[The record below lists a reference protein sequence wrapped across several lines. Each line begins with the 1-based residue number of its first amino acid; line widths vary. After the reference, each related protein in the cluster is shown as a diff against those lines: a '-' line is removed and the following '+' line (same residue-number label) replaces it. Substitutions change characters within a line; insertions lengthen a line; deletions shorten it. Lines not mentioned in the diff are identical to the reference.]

1 MVSIIIRTYN
11 EERWISLCLKSVFNQ
26 DYKGFEVLIVDN
38 NSTDMTLAKAK
49 AFDVKILK
57 IEEYLPGKALNLG
70 ISASNG
76 EFICSLSG
84 HCIPVNNKW
93 LSNLIRNFDNKEI
106 AGVYGRQ
113 EPMASSSDFDKRDL
127 LNLFGLDKKIQIKD
141 SFFHNANSMIR
152 RDIWEKIPFD
162 EEVTN
167 IEDRVWA
174 KKVLKKGYKIIY
186 EPEASV
192 YHYHGIHQDND
203 AQRCFNVVKILE
215 SLELKNIRKLDIK
228 NLNIVALIPIKG
240 EVQYLNGRPLL
251 EYTIERCKQSQFINR
266 IIVSTDNP
274 ELTKLAKDLGA
285 EAPFL
290 RKKELSQEFI
300 DLEKVLQFSL
310 DEIEKLNVIADILVI
325 LEVTYPFRQR
335 DLLDNMIQQ
344 LIDKGLDTVIPM
356 RKEYKSCWIN
366 KNNEIKRID
375 EGFIPRTLKEPLYV
389 GLVGLGCVTHPV
401 FIREGRR
408 LGDKVGFVEV
418 SDSYSSIEVRNKSD
432 LNLAD
437 KIIADWWEKNK

>member
-1 MVSIIIRTYN
+1 MVSIVIRTQN

-26 DYKGFEVLIVDN
+26 DHKDFEVIIVDN
-38 NSTDMTLAKAK
+38 NSNDMTLAKAK
-49 AFDVKILK
+49 AFDVKILNIK
-57 IEEYLPGKALNLG
+57 EYLPGKALNLG
-70 ISASNG
+70 IKASKG
-76 EFICSLSG
+76 EFICCLSG

-93 LSNLIRNFDNKEI
+93 LSNLIRNFDNKKI

-113 EPMASSSDFDKRDL
+113 EPMASSSDFNKRDL
-127 LNLFGLDKKIQIKD
+127 LNLFGLDKKIQKKD
-141 SFFHNANSMIR
+141 SFYHNANSMIR
-152 RDIWEKIPFD
+152 RDVWERIPFD
-162 EEVTN
+162 EQVTN

-174 KKVLKKGYKIIY
+174 KNVLQKGYQIIY

-215 SLELKNIRKLDIK
+215 SLELKKIMKLDIE
-228 NLNIVALIPIKG
+228 NLNIVALIPVKG
-240 EVQYLNGRPLL
+240 EIQYLNDRPLL
-251 EYTIERCKQSQFINR
+251 EYTIESCKRSQFIKR

-274 ELTKLAKDLGA
+274 ELAKLAEDLGA

-310 DEIEKLNVIADILVI
+310 DEIEKLNTIADILII
-325 LEVTYPFRQR
+325 LEVTYPFRQKG
-335 DLLDNMIQQ
+335 LLDNMIQQ
-344 LIDKGLDTVIPM
+344 LIDKGLDSVIPV

-366 KNNEIKRID
+366 KNNEIQRID

-389 GLVGLGCVTHPV
+389 GLAGLGCVTHPV

-418 SDSYSSIEVRNKSD
+418 TDPYSSIEVRDKAD
-432 LNLAD
+432 LSLAD
-437 KIIADWWEKNK
+437 KIIADWWEQNN